1 MENAMAE
8 QLARNKLGSLIKK
21 YNDSQQKDKL
31 TLSMIFEAL
40 AHTPLLLAVKNTDGI
55 KSAESDKVDIQLVTL
70 TTGRKTF
77 ATLFTSP
84 DEAKR
89 LGKCELVKLTPQDY
103 LPLIADRHA
112 VINPFGSYFLL
123 WPELVRDHLIPAAQ
137 VVSKI

>member
-1 MENAMAE
+1 MENGIAE

-40 AHTPLLLAVKNTDGI
+40 AHTPLLLAVKDTAGV
-55 KSAESDKVDIQLVTL
+55 KSAEAGKVDMQLITL
-70 TTGRKTF
+70 TTGGRTF
-77 ATLFTSP
+77 VTLFTEP

-89 LGKCELVKLTPQDY
+89 LGKCELVKLAPQDY

-137 VVSKI
+137 MISRI